1 MDNEI
6 LKTDT
11 ETEKNN
17 TNSNNE
23 VSSEKTENK
32 KNAENDSVSS
42 DNGEKK
48 KKGVGKENK
57 KKKRKL
63 FLNFRKKST
72 KKNSENKQNEELK
85 NSSTKEKKGFFAKF
99 KRKKGEKDKASKKEK
114 KKIKPK
120 KPANPKKKILVVLTS
135 LSVIAIIF
143 AIGFFTGVFDKFI
156 NFSSYSNQNIGFKVF
171 IPKSWKGKYKVFNYV
186 NGPDEGISFVAILPS
201 EADDLSNDTSN
212 ANISFAEDDKKTYDP
227 KKTQRHD
234 GKTRR
239 DKDNNPIPSTNPI
252 YEQGETINENSNT
265 PKQSRVLF
273 TVYRI
278 VGDMIS
284 PDDFENTA
292 DNEVYLFKNSG
303 YTYVFKYPKSAIRR
317 GLDDTYPELLQE
329 VGNIIKSVKPISTE
343 PPKSKYLHYNI
354 HGNAYFNF
362 ILPEQYMVEQHP
374 ELPIHYNILGPDK
387 EKIGYIALTNYNDDK
402 YENLLKHQYP
412 VYYASNKDYHKKAKI
427 TINDKHMGKF
437 ERELVANNIKFRDSG
452 ISYIDFI
459 EEFHKLKA
467 QGYKSYIGKITSLED
482 PLEIQKKK
490 ELNENQAKNKKN
502 TKNKKK
508 TKDKKQKDKNTE
520 NKPTLQAKDLINEYN
535 KSVNAKKRKNNKPSD
550 ENKNEVENIRTVVDE
565 KPPVE
570 VKFTLALMNKTFDS
584 SIEELKKT
592 FDEKNQLTFKS
603 LDNILVLPINKGTG
617 YYSKYGAVKLRQ
629 LITSINLLSKLNKAF
644 PTEDRI
650 FEVMVNDKN
659 EVISILEL
667 E

>member
-1 MDNEI
+1 M
-6 LKTDT
+6 
-11 ETEKNN
+11 
-17 TNSNNE
+17 
-23 VSSEKTENK
+23 
-32 KNAENDSVSS
+32 
-42 DNGEKK
+42 
-48 KKGVGKENK
+48 
-57 KKKRKL
+57 
-63 FLNFRKKST
+63 
-72 KKNSENKQNEELK
+72 
-85 NSSTKEKKGFFAKF
+85 
-99 KRKKGEKDKASKKEK
+99 
-114 KKIKPK
+114 
-120 KPANPKKKILVVLTS
+120 
-135 LSVIAIIF
+135 
-143 AIGFFTGVFDKFI
+143 
-156 NFSSYSNQNIGFKVF
+156 
-171 IPKSWKGKYKVFNYV
+171 
-186 NGPDEGISFVAILPS
+186 ILPS
-201 EADDLSNDTSN
+201 EADNLSNDTSN
-212 ANISFAEDDKKTYDP
+212 SNLSFAEEDKKTYDP

-239 DKDNNPIPSTNPI
+239 DKDDNPIPSTSPI
-252 YEQGETINENSNT
+252 YEQGEIIGENSDT

-278 VGDMIS
+278 VGEMIS
-284 PDDFENTA
+284 PDDFENTS

-329 VGNIIKSVKPISTE
+329 VVNIMKSVKPISTE

-362 ILPEQYMVEQHP
+362 ILPEQYKVEQHP

-387 EKIGYIALTNYNDDK
+387 EKVGYITLTNYNDDK

-412 VYYASNKDYHKKAKI
+412 VYYASNEVYHKKARI

-467 QGYKSYIGKITSLED
+467 QGYKSYVGKITSLED
-482 PLEIQKKK
+482 PLEIQKENELK
-490 ELNENQAKNKKN
+490 EKQAKNKKN

-508 TKDKKQKDKNTE
+508 AKDKKQKDKNNE
-520 NKPTLQAKDLINEYN
+520 NKPKLQAKDLINEYN
-535 KSVNAKKRKNNKPSD
+535 KSVNAKKKKNTKPSD
-550 ENKNEVENIRTVVDE
+550 ENKNEIEKIKTVVDE

-603 LDNILVLPINKGTG
+603 LDNISVLPINKGTG

-629 LITSINLLSKLNKAF
+629 LITSINLLSKLNKTF

-650 FEVMVNDKN
+650 FEVMINDKN
-659 EVISILEL
+659 EVVSILEL